1 MALKWFTCIHF
12 LLQLGSSMNFSQ
24 HSMSGANSGGDEAVQ
39 LQLFVAIVK
48 RNAQFLS
55 VEYDM
60 HMNVVV
66 EQNFEHNF

>member
-1 MALKWFTCIHF
+1 
-12 LLQLGSSMNFSQ
+12 
-24 HSMSGANSGGDEAVQ
+24 MSGANSGGDEAVQ

-60 HMNVVV
+60 HMNAVV
-66 EQNFEHNF
+66 EQNFERNF